1 MFKEKKKTMNLDLA
15 LWDKLQKQFFK
26 KNTSDH

>member
-1 MFKEKKKTMNLDLA
+1 MFKEKKTMNLDLA
-15 LWDKLQKQFFK
+15 LLDKLQKQFFL

>member
-1 MFKEKKKTMNLDLA
+1 MFKEKKTMNLDLA
-15 LWDKLQKQFFK
+15 LWDKLQKQFFL